1 MEEKEVEKRL
11 KESAEN
17 IEVRDF
23 SEVWQDIEHKVQPP
37 KKRRYVRLFS
47 GIAAALSVI
56 ICAVFI
62 PLFFNPAPEQSD
74 NSQSDN
80 NQTVEPPEQIYLED
94 ELFIVEVNSEEF
106 LSQLSES
113 SVNLVDISN
122 YVISSSYLHKTT
134 DQKVLGGRVE
144 LTDDLDNPTFF
155 LALQIYHQSVQS
167 SRPTVDYDYNYTVE
181 GTVIEYRV
189 KEVSPEDG
197 GYIYDIKAKYLQTNY
212 YMEYTCFSEDI
223 TSFLTDFFT

>member
-47 GIAAALSVI
+47 GIAAALSIII

-62 PLFFNPAPEQSD
+62 PLFFNPAPEQAD
-74 NSQSDN
+74 NSQPGE
-80 NQTVEPPEQIYLED
+80 QPEQIYLED
-94 ELFIVEVNSEEF
+94 ELFVTNVDSEEF
-106 LSQLSES
+106 LTQLFTS
-113 SVNLVDISN
+113 SVNVVDISG
-122 YVISSSYLHKTT
+122 YVISSSYLYKAA
-134 DQKVLGGRVE
+134 DQKILGGHLE
-144 LTDDLDNPTFF
+144 LTDNLDNPTFF
-155 LALQIYHQSVQS
+155 LAVQMYHQSVQS

-189 KEVSPEDG
+189 KEAYPEEG
-197 GYIYDIKAKYLQTNY
+197 VYIYDIKAKYLQTNY
-212 YMEYTCFSEDI
+212 YMEYTCLSEDI
-223 TSFLTDFFT
+223 TSFLTDFFTE

>member
-17 IEVRDF
+17 IKVRDF

-62 PLFFNPAPEQSD
+62 PLFFNPAPEQAD
-74 NSQSDN
+74 NSQPGE
-80 NQTVEPPEQIYLED
+80 QPEQIYLED
-94 ELFIVEVNSEEF
+94 ELFVTNVDSEEF
-106 LSQLSES
+106 LNQLSTS
-113 SVNLVDISN
+113 NVNLIDISR
-122 YVISSSYLHKTT
+122 YQVISSSLYVSP
-134 DQKVLGGRVE
+134 DQNALGGYLE
-144 LTDDLDNPTFF
+144 LADDLDNTAFF
-155 LALQIYHQSVQS
+155 LVMQFYHQSVQS
-167 SRPTVDYDYNYTVE
+167 SKQTIKYDYNYTVE

-189 KEVSPEDG
+189 KEAYPEEG
-197 GYIYDIKAKYLQTNY
+197 VYIYDIKAKYLQTNY

-223 TSFLTDFFT
+223 TSFLTDFFTE

>member
-37 KKRRYVRLFS
+37 KKRKYVRLFS

-62 PLFFNPAPEQSD
+62 PLFFNPAPEQSEND
-74 NSQSDN
+74 QHDD
-80 NQTVEPPEQIYLED
+80 QEQVVYFDD
-94 ELFIVEVNSEEF
+94 ELVVDAVNSEEF
-106 LSQLSES
+106 VRQLSES

-122 YVISSSYLHKTT
+122 YVITSSYLHLST
-134 DQKVLGGRVE
+134 DKKVLGGMIE
-144 LTDDLDNPTFF
+144 LTDDLNNPTFF
-155 LALQIYHQSVQS
+155 LAVQLYHQSVQS

-189 KEVSPEDG
+189 KEVFPEDG
-197 GYIYDIKAKYLQTNY
+197 GYTYDIKAKYLQTNY

-223 TSFLTDFFT
+223 TSFLTDFFTE

>member
-62 PLFFNPAPEQSD
+62 PLFFNPAPEQSEND
-74 NSQSDN
+74 QPDDQEQVYFDDKLIRKDGLFVIDSLKCLNPN
-80 NQTVEPPEQIYLED
+80 NL
-94 ELFIVEVNSEEF
+94 
-106 LSQLSES
+106 
-113 SVNLVDISN
+113 
-122 YVISSSYLHKTT
+122 K
-134 DQKVLGGRVE
+134 
-144 LTDDLDNPTFF
+144 
-155 LALQIYHQSVQS
+155 
-167 SRPTVDYDYNYTVE
+167 
-181 GTVIEYRV
+181 
-189 KEVSPEDG
+189 
-197 GYIYDIKAKYLQTNY
+197 
-212 YMEYTCFSEDI
+212 
-223 TSFLTDFFT
+223 

>member
-1 MEEKEVEKRL
+1 MEDKEVEKRL

-62 PLFFNPAPEQSD
+62 PLFFNPAPEQSEND
-74 NSQSDN
+74 QPDD
-80 NQTVEPPEQIYLED
+80 QEQVYFDDKLIISVVSAE
-94 ELFIVEVNSEEF
+94 NF
-106 LSQLSES
+106 LNHLSAS
-113 SVNLVDISN
+113 SVNVVDISG
-122 YVISSSYLHKTT
+122 YVVSSSYLYKAA
-134 DQKVLGGRVE
+134 DQKILGGHLE
-144 LTDDLDNPTFF
+144 LTDNLNNPTFF
-155 LALQIYHQSVQS
+155 LVVQMYHQSVQS

-189 KEVSPEDG
+189 KEAYPEEG
-197 GYIYDIKAKYLQTNY
+197 VYIYDIKAKYLQTNY

-223 TSFLTDFFT
+223 TSFLTDFFTE

>member
-23 SEVWQDIEHKVQPP
+23 SEVWQDIEHNVQPP

-47 GIAAALSVI
+47 GIAAALSII

-62 PLFFNPAPEQSD
+62 PLYFNSAPEQAD
-74 NSQSDN
+74 NSQPGE
-80 NQTVEPPEQIYLED
+80 QPEQIYLEQD
-94 ELFIVEVNSEEF
+94 LINSIIDGKDFSSTLFAANIDIVNINKYCIV
-106 LSQLSES
+106 
-113 SVNLVDISN
+113 
-122 YVISSSYLHKTT
+122 SSSIYKTIS
-134 DQKVLGGRVE
+134 QKVLGGYLE
-144 LTDDLDNPTFF
+144 LTDDLNNSTFF
-155 LALQIYHQSVQS
+155 LVVQFYHQSVQS

-181 GTVIEYRV
+181 GAVIEYRV
-189 KEVSPEDG
+189 KEAYPEEG
-197 GYIYDIKAKYLQTNY
+197 VYTYDIKAKYLQTNY

-223 TSFLTDFFT
+223 TSFLTDFFTE

>member
-1 MEEKEVEKRL
+1 MEEKEVEKRV

-74 NSQSDN
+74 NSQPGE
-80 NQTVEPPEQIYLED
+80 QPEQIYLED
-94 ELFIVEVNSEEF
+94 ELFVTNVSSEEF
-106 LSQLSES
+106 LSQLSAS

-122 YVISSSYLHKTT
+122 YAILSSYLYKST
-134 DQKVLGGRVE
+134 DQKVLGGIVE

-167 SRPTVDYDYNYTVE
+167 SRPTIKYDYNYTVE

-197 GYIYDIKAKYLQTNY
+197 GYTYDIKAKYLQTNY

-223 TSFLTDFFT
+223 TSFLTDFFTE

>member
-47 GIAAALSVI
+47 GIAAALSIII

-62 PLFFNPAPEQSD
+62 PLYLNPAPEQSEND
-74 NSQSDN
+74 
-80 NQTVEPPEQIYLED
+80 QTDGQEQVYFDD
-94 ELFIVEVNSEEF
+94 ELVLSVVSAEDF
-106 LSQLSES
+106 LNQLSAS
-113 SVNLVDISN
+113 SVSLVDISN

-134 DQKVLGGRVE
+134 DEIVLGGMVE
-144 LTDDLDNPTFF
+144 LTDDLNNPTFF
-155 LALQIYHQSVQS
+155 LAVQMYHQSVQS
-167 SRPTVDYDYNYTVE
+167 SRPAVDYDYNYTVE

-189 KEVSPEDG
+189 KEAYPEEG
-197 GYIYDIKAKYLQTNY
+197 VYIYDIKAKYLQTNY

-223 TSFLTDFFT
+223 TSFLTDFFTE

>member
-23 SEVWQDIEHKVQPP
+23 SEVWEEIEHKVQPP
-37 KKRRYVRLFS
+37 KKQRIRSRARFAA
-47 GIAAALSVI
+47 GISAAFCVI

-62 PLFFNPAPEQSD
+62 PLYFNLAPER
-74 NSQSDN
+74 SDN
-80 NQTVEPPEQIYLED
+80 NQSTESPEHIYLED
-94 ELFIVEVNSEEF
+94 ELYISAIDSEDFFSRLSASDINVVNISDDYIISFSYLF
-106 LSQLSES
+106 LSS
-113 SVNLVDISN
+113 
-122 YVISSSYLHKTT
+122 
-134 DQKVLGGRVE
+134 DQKVLGGMVE
-144 LTDDLDNPTFF
+144 LTDDVNNPTFF
-155 LALQIYHQSVQS
+155 LAVQLYHQSVQS

-189 KEVSPEDG
+189 KEAYPEEG
-197 GYIYDIKAKYLQTNY
+197 VYIYDIKAKYLQTNY

-223 TSFLTDFFT
+223 TSFLTDFFTE

>member
-37 KKRRYVRLFS
+37 KKRRYMRLFS

-62 PLFFNPAPEQSD
+62 PLFFNPAPEQAD
-74 NSQSDN
+74 NSQPGE
-80 NQTVEPPEQIYLED
+80 QPEQIYLED
-94 ELFIVEVNSEEF
+94 ELFVTNVDSEEF
-106 LSQLSES
+106 LNQLSTS
-113 SVNLVDISN
+113 NVNLIDISR
-122 YVISSSYLHKTT
+122 YQVISSSLYVSP
-134 DQKVLGGRVE
+134 DQNALGGYLE
-144 LTDDLDNPTFF
+144 LTDDLDNTAFF
-155 LALQIYHQSVQS
+155 LVMQFYHQSVQS
-167 SRPTVDYDYNYTVE
+167 SRQTVDYDYNYTVE

-189 KEVSPEDG
+189 KEAYPEEG
-197 GYIYDIKAKYLQTNY
+197 VYIYDIKAKYLQTNY

-223 TSFLTDFFT
+223 TSFLTDFFTE